1 MNAFCG
7 HCLNNIFFFFYLG
20 RLDEF
25 RFRFEKKNFHV
36 SCCYVKKKN
45 GAIENVTNVSC
56 VYCLLENFAAA
67 SCAIGRE

>member
-1 MNAFCG
+1 MNSA
-7 HCLNNIFFFFYLG
+7 
-20 RLDEF
+20 LDLKRKVF
-25 RFRFEKKNFHV
+25 MFHV

-45 GAIENVTNVSC
+45 GAIEIVTNVSC